1 MLIRKTV
8 NIISIIAGIL
18 IVTAINFNKLPWWSL
33 LVLGLLWLLITTY
46 GVANIRSGYF
56 LKSLN
61 SNPKLTK
68 KKIAI
73 TFDDGP
79 DLNTLKILEVLNKYN
94 VRGTFFCIGK
104 QIEKHP
110 DILKKIIQENHIIGN
125 HTFTHD
131 KFIDIY
137 STNKFTN
144 EIKETDTI
152 IEKFSKKKPLLFRPP
167 YGITN
172 PNIARA
178 VRNTGHSVIGWNK
191 RSFDTT
197 IPSEKV
203 ILKRITKNLKG
214 GDIILLH
221 DTKIITVA
229 VLEQLLLFLQRNNF
243 TTVTIDELFSIQAYA

>member
-1 MLIRKTV
+1 MLIRKIV

-18 IVTAINFNKLPWWSL
+18 IVTAIGFNKLPWWSL
-33 LVLGLLWLLITTY
+33 LVLGLLWFFITAY
-46 GVANIRSGYF
+46 GVTNIRSGYF
-56 LKSLN
+56 LKSLS
-61 SNPKLTK
+61 SNPKLTE

-79 DLNTLKILEVLNKYN
+79 DFNTLKILEVLNKYN
-94 VRGTFFCIGK
+94 VKGTFFCIGK

-131 KFIDIY
+131 KLIDIY

-178 VRNTGHSVIGWNK
+178 VKKTGHTVIGWNK

-214 GDIILLH
+214 GDVILLH

>member
-1 MLIRKTV
+1 MI
-8 NIISIIAGIL
+8 
-18 IVTAINFNKLPWWSL
+18 TAISFNKFPWWSL
-33 LVLGLLWLLITTY
+33 LVLGFLWLLITAY
-46 GVANIRSGYF
+46 GVTNIRSGYF
-56 LKSLN
+56 LKSLS
-61 SNPKLTK
+61 SNPKLPE

-94 VRGTFFCIGK
+94 VKGTFFCIGK

-131 KFIDIY
+131 KLIDIY
-137 STNKFTN
+137 STDKFTS
-144 EIKETDTI
+144 EIKETDII

-178 VRNTGHSVIGWNK
+178 VKKTGHAVIGWNK

-203 ILKRITKNLKG
+203 ILKRVTKNLKG

-221 DTKIITVA
+221 DTKIITIA

>member
-1 MLIRKTV
+1 MLIRKIV
-8 NIISIIAGIL
+8 NITSTIAGVLMIAA
-18 IVTAINFNKLPWWSL
+18 VSFNKLPWWSL
-33 LVLGLLWLLITTY
+33 LVLAFLWLFITAY

-61 SNPKLTK
+61 NNPKFTE

-79 DLNTLKILEVLNKYN
+79 DPNTLKILEVLNTYN
-94 VRGTFFCIGK
+94 VKGTFFCIGK
-104 QIEKHP
+104 QIEKYP
-110 DILKKIIQENHIIGN
+110 DILLRIIEENHIIGN

-131 KFIDIY
+131 KLIDIY
-137 STNKFTN
+137 STDKFTK
-144 EIKETDTI
+144 EIEDADTI
-152 IEKFSKKKPLLFRPP
+152 IEKISGKKPLLFRPP

-172 PNIARA
+172 PKIARA
-178 VRNTGHSVIGWNK
+178 VKKTGHSVIGWNK

-214 GDIILLH
+214 GDVILLH

-229 VLEQLLLFLQRNNF
+229 VLEQLLLFLQSNNF

>member
-1 MLIRKTV
+1 MLIRKIV
-8 NIISIIAGIL
+8 NIISSIAGIL
-18 IVTAINFNKLPWWSL
+18 MVTAIYFNELPSWSL
-33 LVLGLLWLLITTY
+33 LVLAFLWLLITAY

-61 SNPKLTK
+61 SNPTLTE

-94 VRGTFFCIGK
+94 VKGTFFCIGK
-104 QIEKHP
+104 QIEKYP
-110 DILKKIIQENHIIGN
+110 DILKKIIQENHIVGN
-125 HTFTHD
+125 HTFSHDKLIDTYGTD
-131 KFIDIY
+131 KFIG
-137 STNKFTN
+137 
-144 EIKETDTI
+144 EIQKTDTI
-152 IEKFSKKKPLLFRPP
+152 IEKNSELKPLFFRPP

-172 PNIARA
+172 PNIAKA
-178 VRNTGHSVIGWNK
+178 VKKTGHTVIGWNK

-203 ILKRITKNLKG
+203 ILQRITKNLKG

>member
-1 MLIRKTV
+1 MLIRNIV
-8 NIISIIAGIL
+8 NIVSIIAGIVL
-18 IVTAINFNKLPWWSL
+18 ITAISFNKLPWWSL
-33 LVLGLLWLLITTY
+33 LVLISFWLFITTY
-46 GVANIRSGYF
+46 GVLNIKSGYF

-61 SNPKLTK
+61 NYPDLKE

-79 DLNTLKILEVLNKYN
+79 DFNTLKVLDVLNAYCVK
-94 VRGTFFCIGK
+94 GTFFCIGK

-110 DILKKIIQENHIIGN
+110 GILKRIIAEGHVIGN

-131 KFIDIY
+131 KFIDMY
-137 STNKFTN
+137 STDRFTS
-144 EIKETDTI
+144 EIQDTDDIVKKE
-152 IEKFSKKKPLLFRPP
+152 SGKKPLLFRPP

-178 VRNTGHSVIGWNK
+178 IKKTGHTVIGWNK

-197 IPSEKV
+197 IPSEQI
-203 ILKRITKNLKG
+203 ILKRITTNLKG
-214 GDIILLH
+214 GDVILLH
-221 DTKIITVA
+221 DTKSITVS
-229 VLEQLLLFLQRNNF
+229 VLEQLLLFLQKNNF